1 MINWKVRFKNKGWL
15 LTFVSQF
22 MILAQVLLTLLNT
35 LGITDY
41 QITDQIKSEVLTV
54 INSVLVLLTMMGV
67 IQDPTTKGYGDSER
81 ALGYKEPQ

>member
-1 MINWKVRFKNKGWL
+1 
-15 LTFVSQF
+15 